1 MQHAD
6 QARALVSIAAALE
19 ANLREKI
26 AAKLEATRQYVEDAT
41 KAAAS
46 SRSGALREGIACDTW
61 TDAGTRFETTIRS
74 VAPYSEYQDDGT
86 GIYGPTG
93 ARITSTSGKV
103 LRFDWPA
110 AGGVVFAWSVAGAPG
125 THYFKDAMPQ
135 RFSDA
140 LVATF

>member
-1 MQHAD
+1 M
-6 QARALVSIAAALE
+6 SIAAALE
-19 ANLREKI
+19 ANLREKL

-46 SRSGALREGIACDTW
+46 SRTGALREGISCDTW
-61 TDAGTRFETTIRS
+61 VDAGSQFTTS
-74 VAPYSEYQDDGT
+74 VHSTAPYSEYQDDGT

-125 THYFKDAMPQ
+125 THFFHDAMPQ